1 MPVPT
6 RVPATGN
13 LGANLA
19 RSRGT
24 CPVKARYIGRC
35 AECSCGRDLLHCSG
49 IVPIVG
55 QLVPTRMPQHVRVQR
70 ERHPGGLAEPL
81 DEMMETDRAHWSAA
95 LGDEDVS
102 LSRVLTSELA

>member
-1 MPVPT
+1 MFLWSRFV
-6 RVPATGN
+6 AL
-13 LGANLA
+13 LGYRL
-19 RSRGT
+19 
-24 CPVKARYIGRC
+24 
-35 AECSCGRDLLHCSG
+35 
-49 IVPIVG
+49 VG

-81 DEMMETDRAHWSAA
+81 DEVIAMETDRAHWSAA